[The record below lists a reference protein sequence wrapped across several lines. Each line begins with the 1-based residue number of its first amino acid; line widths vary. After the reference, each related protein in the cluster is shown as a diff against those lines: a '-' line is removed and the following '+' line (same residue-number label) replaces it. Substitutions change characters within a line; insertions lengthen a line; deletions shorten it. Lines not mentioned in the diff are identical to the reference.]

1 MVTDELQSSLDVAY
15 EDFCYNYDNF
25 SKENTSHACIKAF
38 GAAMGRSDAKSA
50 RAILNEI
57 QALVDF
63 FTKKSQEDNQR
74 FKSKLAIKALVVI
87 IQKMMVSE
95 LGSRS
100 NRGDLNTLK
109 LNIEK

>member
-1 MVTDELQSSLDVAY
+1 
-15 EDFCYNYDNF
+15 
-25 SKENTSHACIKAF
+25 
-38 GAAMGRSDAKSA
+38 MGRSDAKSA

-63 FTKKSQEDNQR
+63 FIKKSHEDNQR

-109 LNIEK
+109 LNIEKQSEQMAQHALACTELIAEYS